1 LNIQTVNLYVDKN
14 ETKKGC
20 SILNVFDIIGPIMI
34 GPSSS
39 HTAGAVR
46 IGAITR
52 QLLAVEP
59 FNVSISFYGSFAK
72 TYKGHGTDKAI
83 IGGLLGM
90 STDDECLRDSIDI
103 AASRGMKY
111 EVHLMESKCEHPN
124 AVFVEAEGKLE
135 GKVNI
140 LGFSIGG
147 GNVVIKKLNGTDV
160 EFTAQFNTLIVPH
173 YDLPGTIAAITTIFG
188 KQDINIA
195 FMKVYRSK
203 HRGESIMIIE
213 TDQYISEEL
222 RGEVSRLPSVKD
234 AKIVT
239 ALN

>member
-1 LNIQTVNLYVDKN
+1 VD
-14 ETKKGC
+14 
-20 SILNVFDIIGPIMI
+20 VFDIIGPIMI

-46 IGAITR
+46 IGAIAR

-59 FNVSISFYGSFAK
+59 ENVSISFYGSFAK

-90 STDDECLRDSIDI
+90 STDDEALRNSMDI

-111 EVHLMESKCEHPN
+111 QFHIMESKCEHPN
-124 AVFVEAEGKLE
+124 AALVEAEGKLGE
-135 GKVNI
+135 KVNI
-140 LGFSIGG
+140 LGFSVGG

-173 YDLPGTIAAITTIFG
+173 YDLPGTIAAITNIFG
-188 KQDINIA
+188 KDDINIA

-203 HRGESIMIIE
+203 CRGESIMIIE
-213 TDQYISEEL
+213 TDQQISEEL
-222 RGEVSRLPSVKD
+222 RNEVGRLSSVKD

-239 ALN
+239 ALD

>member
-1 LNIQTVNLYVDKN
+1 
-14 ETKKGC
+14 
-20 SILNVFDIIGPIMI
+20 LNVFDIIGPIMI

-46 IGAITR
+46 IGAIAR
-52 QLLAVEP
+52 QLLSAEP
-59 FNVSISFYGSFAK
+59 VNVSISFYGSFAK

-90 STDDECLRDSIDI
+90 STDDEALRNSLDI
-103 AASRGMKY
+103 AAAKGMNFKFNI
-111 EVHLMESKCEHPN
+111 MENKSEHPN
-124 AVFVEAEGKLE
+124 AAFVEAEGKSGE
-135 GKVNI
+135 KVSI
-140 LGFSIGG
+140 LGFSVGG

-173 YDLPGTIAAITTIFG
+173 YDLPGTIAVITTIFA
-188 KQDINIA
+188 KEDINIA

-203 HRGESIMIIE
+203 CRGESIMIIE
-213 TDQYISEEL
+213 TDQKISEGL
-222 RGEVSRLPSVKD
+222 RNEISKLSAVKD

-239 ALN
+239 ALA